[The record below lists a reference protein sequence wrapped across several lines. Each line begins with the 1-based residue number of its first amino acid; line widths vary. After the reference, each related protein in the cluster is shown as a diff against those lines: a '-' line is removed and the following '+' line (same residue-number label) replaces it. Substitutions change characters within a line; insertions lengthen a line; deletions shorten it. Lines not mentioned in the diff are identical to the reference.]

1 MGRVSPRGVNMDKTS
16 SGVSGSQRPVVQT
29 DKGRGRGCA
38 GCVSLVLIL
47 LVGGW
52 AWTQFRAEAET
63 IFMQGHITISQR
75 TNMFTNA
82 SGSCAG
88 RGDFENVIDGSVIT
102 IWSERKSAEIVE
114 IGPGIV
120 SREGTCIL
128 VFSADVEDAAT
139 YEFRIEGLP
148 PLMVRKSM
156 IDTVGDD
163 GETELDVG
171 LRWD

>member
-1 MGRVSPRGVNMDKTS
+1 
-16 SGVSGSQRPVVQT
+16 
-29 DKGRGRGCA
+29 
-38 GCVSLVLIL
+38 
-47 LVGGW
+47 
-52 AWTQFRAEAET
+52 
-63 IFMQGHITISQR
+63 
-75 TNMFTNA
+75 MFTNG
-82 SGSCAG
+82 SGPCAG
-88 RGDFENVIDGSVIT
+88 RGDFENVINGSVIT
-102 IWSERKSAEIVE
+102 VWSERKSAEIVE

-128 VFSADVEDAAT
+128 VFNANVEDAAT

-148 PLMVRKSM
+148 PLTVRKTM

>member
-1 MGRVSPRGVNMDKTS
+1 MDNTTPD
-16 SGVSGSQRPVVQT
+16 VPGSQPPAVQT
-29 DKGRGRGCA
+29 GKSTRQGCA
-38 GCVSLVLIL
+38 GCVIVLVLFV
-47 LVGGW
+47 VGGW
-52 AWTQFRAEAET
+52 AWTQLRAEPET
-63 IFMQGHITISQR
+63 IAMQGHITISQQA
-75 TNMFTNA
+75 NMFTNG

-88 RGDFENVIDGSVIT
+88 RGDFENVINGSVIT

-128 VFSADVEDAAT
+128 VFSANVEDAAT

-148 PLMVRKSM
+148 PLTVSRSM
-156 IDTVGDD
+156 IDTVGAD
-163 GETELDVG
+163 GETELDVD